1 MKIIDCIQGTD
12 EWKQIRKGMVTG
24 TKLKWV
30 VSAPTT
36 ATYKTLMLELVAEEL
51 WPVPEIFKND
61 AMIRWT
67 MLEPIARE
75 KYEQMTNQKVDEV
88 GFCIHDTRKYCW
100 LSPDWFIKNKQ
111 GEYTKALEIKCP
123 GTKNH
128 LKYILE
134 DRIPP
139 EYKWQIV
146 NYFLVNEKLEELDFM
161 TFNPDIYLPHLQTH
175 IITIKRADV
184 QDDLK
189 ALEPKL
195 DQYAKLW
202 EELINKLTKNEKTL
216 TQKSKSSEQNT
227 KKVTKT

>member
-1 MKIIDCIQGTD
+1 
-12 EWKQIRKGMVTG
+12 
-24 TKLKWV
+24 
-30 VSAPTT
+30 
-36 ATYKTLMLELVAEEL
+36 
-51 WPVPEIFKND
+51 
-61 AMIRWT
+61 
-67 MLEPIARE
+67 
-75 KYEQMTNQKVDEV
+75 
-88 GFCIHDTRKYCW
+88 
-100 LSPDWFIKNKQ
+100 
-111 GEYTKALEIKCP
+111 
-123 GTKNH
+123 
-128 LKYILE
+128 
-134 DRIPP
+134 
-139 EYKWQIV
+139 V

-216 TQKSKSSEQNT
+216 TQKKKSDEQNT